1 MPKYNR
7 DFLVPYLQDV
17 CALHLLHRK
26 LLVHRR
32 DLENQVAVLQRGKEA
47 VCPDVPRQEPIVTAG
62 RIIAILIGGFFLW
75 MTLATITEQMGFFF
89 FAFSLI
95 LAIPFLWGGI
105 SGMRDAQKSNE
116 YKEKEYMLCA
126 QKYEEIVQQN
136 KKGRARIPFLQEEIQ
151 RCQGEAKKVNGVL
164 RQVYSANVIPGQYRN
179 LYAAVYLYQYFGQS
193 QADDLD
199 LVLNTFVLEQIKAK
213 LDVVIQQQSEAILNQ
228 RIMLANQEKTME
240 AQQKHAAMLESKLS
254 RMEASDE
261 ERNQYLSMIES
272 NIATTAY
279 FATAQYNNSI

>member
-1 MPKYNR
+1 M
-7 DFLVPYLQDV
+7 
-17 CALHLLHRK
+17 
-26 LLVHRR
+26 
-32 DLENQVAVLQRGKEA
+32 
-47 VCPDVPRQEPIVTAG
+47 
-62 RIIAILIGGFFLW
+62 
-75 MTLATITEQMGFFF
+75 
-89 FAFSLI
+89 
-95 LAIPFLWGGI
+95 
-105 SGMRDAQKSNE
+105 
-116 YKEKEYMLCA
+116 
-126 QKYEEIVQQN
+126 
-136 KKGRARIPFLQEEIQ
+136 
-151 RCQGEAKKVNGVL
+151 

-272 NIATTAY
+272 NTATTAY
-279 FATAQYNNSI
+279 FATAQYINSI

>member
-126 QKYEEIVQQN
+126 RKYEEIVQQN

-151 RCQGEAKKVNGVL
+151 RCQGEAK
-164 RQVYSANVIPGQYRN
+164 
-179 LYAAVYLYQYFGQS
+179 
-193 QADDLD
+193 ADDLD
-199 LVLNTFVLEQIKAK
+199 MVLNTFVLEQIKAK

-240 AQQKHAAMLESKLS
+240 AQQKP
-254 RMEASDE
+254 R
-261 ERNQYLSMIES
+261 S
-272 NIATTAY
+272 NAGKQT
-279 FATAQYNNSI
+279 FPHGSQ